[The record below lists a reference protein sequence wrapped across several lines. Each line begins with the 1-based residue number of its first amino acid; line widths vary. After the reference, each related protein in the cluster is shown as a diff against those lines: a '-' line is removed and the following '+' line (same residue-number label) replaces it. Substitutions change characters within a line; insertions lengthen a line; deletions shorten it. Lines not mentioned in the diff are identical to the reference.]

1 MQVAKVYSKRL
12 FSYGELLI
20 VITKDKMLNSADQKI
35 IQEQTDE
42 IKRMLEFLL
51 CDTTRLTKR
60 GLLGKNSIYDKIRNL
75 QQSMKCIQLF

>member
-12 FSYGELLI
+12 FSYGELLTSI
-20 VITKDKMLNSADQKI
+20 KKDKMLNSADQKI

-51 CDTTRLTKR
+51 CDTTRLAKR

-75 QQSMKCIQLF
+75 QQSMKCIQVF